1 MNGLHEGNVL
11 SLDES
16 VQDLVESIQN
26 PKKLKFTVPQTLHA
40 VMREYQVYGFEWM
53 KNTCLL
59 PFWRYF
65 SRRYGTWKN
74 AAKYCLYRFCF
85 A

>member
-26 PKKLKFTVPQTLHA
+26 PKKVKVYSTANFTCCNERVSSIR
-40 VMREYQVYGFEWM
+40 VRMDE
-53 KNTCLL
+53 NTRLL

-65 SRRYGTWKN
+65 SRRYGTWK
-74 AAKYCLYRFCF
+74 KRCKVLLI
-85 A
+85 

>member
-26 PKKLKFTVPQTLHA
+26 PKKLKFTVPPTLHA
-40 VMREYQVYGFEWM
+40 VMRVSSIRVRMDE
-53 KNTCLL
+53 NTRLL